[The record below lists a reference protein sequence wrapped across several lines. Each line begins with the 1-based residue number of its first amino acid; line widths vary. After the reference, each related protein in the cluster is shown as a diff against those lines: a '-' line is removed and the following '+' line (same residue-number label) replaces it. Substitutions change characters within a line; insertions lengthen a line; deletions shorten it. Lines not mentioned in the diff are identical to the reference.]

1 MTKAASYLAEMNR
14 HAHATALRVAGL
26 MLIAIRPSCER
37 AEIAGSIRR
46 GAETVKDIEIVCV
59 PTPVLDLFGQ
69 PTGDDLLRPAIDAM
83 IARGSLAW
91 RTNASDKPGRK
102 FYPLVAVK
110 SGIPID
116 LFAVMSPAQWGAIMA
131 IRTGPAEYAK
141 HLVTVCQRRGLRCM
155 EGRLV
160 RSDGSTVETPEER
173 DFIRECGASWAEPEA
188 RR

>member
-14 HAHATALRVAGL
+14 HAHGTALRVAGL
-26 MLIAIRPSCER
+26 MLEALAPSCQR
-37 AEIAGSIRR
+37 AEVAGSIRR

-59 PTPVLDLFGQ
+59 PNLALDLFGAT
-69 PTGDDLLRPAIDAM
+69 TGDDMLRPAIDAM

-102 FYPLVAVK
+102 FYPLVAAR

-116 LFAVMSPAQWGAIMA
+116 LFAVLPPAQWGAIMA
-131 IRTGPAEYAK
+131 IRTGPAEYAR
-141 HLVTVCQRRGLRCM
+141 HLVTICQRRGWRCT

-160 RSDGSTVETPEER
+160 RADGSTVETPEER
-173 DFIRECGASWAEPEA
+173 DFIRECGAEWAEPEA